1 VVGVPNEDSAA
12 RRASWLAE
20 LADALE
26 EARRLIKQ
34 LGAAE
39 GQIDAVELYA
49 RIEAVRIEVQA
60 MRLRRSSGAGNKL
73 DREWTK
79 DFPWRCSA

>member
-12 RRASWLAE
+12 RRARWLAE

-49 RIEAVRIEVQA
+49 RIEAVRLEVQA
-60 MRLRRSSGAGNKL
+60 MRLRRSAGADKF